1 MTDEGDLLKRIA
13 ELEEELEARGPAA
26 AEKKTPFFRNALSFT
41 GAAIFLLF
49 AIVVVEGIFGV
60 DLPAEAWA
68 LIGMGVS
75 KSFDMAERV
84 VEWQVS
90 RNGE

>member
-13 ELEEELEARGPAA
+13 ELEEELEARAPA
-26 AEKKTPFFRNALSFT
+26 AEKPTPFFRNALSFT

-90 RNGE
+90 RSGE